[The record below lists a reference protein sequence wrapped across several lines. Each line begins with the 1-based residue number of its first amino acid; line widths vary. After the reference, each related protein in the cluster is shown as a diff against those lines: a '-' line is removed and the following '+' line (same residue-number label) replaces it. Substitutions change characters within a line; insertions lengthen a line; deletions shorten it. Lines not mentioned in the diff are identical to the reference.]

1 MVFFLS
7 YNFVTYLCC
16 FFGANK
22 LDFHRFFCYRIRR
35 QFFKRI
41 SHSQLIYGHS
51 SRRGP
56 SAHVFFFTEYLPS
69 FWQRGLAGG
78 RFEGHWVTGSV
89 FPSLFHFWCSCVCA
103 CVLSKRPRETKQGKE
118 RSPFMIRSRNKK
130 KQSTAQKIRATH
142 SEIGTKLRNQPV
154 DTGLNWALL
163 TLAKL

>member
-56 SAHVFFFTEYLPS
+56 SAHVFFLPS
-69 FWQRGLAGG
+69 IYLVSDSEAWLVG
-78 RFEGHWVTGSV
+78 
-89 FPSLFHFWCSCVCA
+89 
-103 CVLSKRPRETKQGKE
+103 VLK
-118 RSPFMIRSRNKK
+118 
-130 KQSTAQKIRATH
+130 A
-142 SEIGTKLRNQPV
+142 
-154 DTGLNWALL
+154 TGLLGRYFLL
-163 TLAKL
+163 CFTFGVRVCVRVC